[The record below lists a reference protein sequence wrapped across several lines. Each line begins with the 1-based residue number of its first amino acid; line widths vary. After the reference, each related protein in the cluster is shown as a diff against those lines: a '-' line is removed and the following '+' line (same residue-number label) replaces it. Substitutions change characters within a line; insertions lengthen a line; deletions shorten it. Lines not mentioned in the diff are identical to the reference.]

1 MTGAK
6 PSLPKLSF
14 MHDAPAP
21 APAKPTN
28 QVEVLLAQDREL
40 KAQIAALDIE
50 AKSQISTLELKRA
63 DIKSQL
69 AALGESAMDR
79 WYFQEYQREFAENDR
94 REVKRRQRRA
104 AALERDEAVAAMQ
117 ANPARRELLRNLIN
131 NADLGKGNGKVS

>member
-14 MHDAPAP
+14 MTEDATAPA
-21 APAKPTN
+21 PTN

-63 DIKSQL
+63 DIKAQL
-69 AALGESAMDR
+69 QELGEDAIDR
-79 WYFQEYQREFAENDR
+79 WYFQEYRREFAENDR

-131 NADLGKGNGKVS
+131 NADLGKGNGKA